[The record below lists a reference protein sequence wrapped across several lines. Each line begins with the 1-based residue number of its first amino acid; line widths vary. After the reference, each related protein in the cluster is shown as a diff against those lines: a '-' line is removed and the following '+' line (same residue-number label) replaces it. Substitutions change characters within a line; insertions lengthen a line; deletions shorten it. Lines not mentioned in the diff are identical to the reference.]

1 MGTEQFVRSDEVA
14 AIREQI
20 DHPIIDGDG
29 HLIEFVPWLRDL
41 VVDVADESV
50 AKRFD
55 TLVHG
60 SAAVRGVPGD
70 ARRELGISRSSYWA
84 LPARNTLDRATA
96 MLPELLYSRLDE
108 IGIDYA
114 LLYPTYGL
122 TVVGVVDAELRGAV
136 ARACNR
142 YIAEAY
148 APFRDRL
155 EPVASIPM
163 FTPEEAIAEL
173 HFAVGELGLKSVM
186 MAGVVPR
193 AFEGAANDRT
203 ARWMDTL
210 GHDSMYDYDPVWQ
223 TCLDLGVC
231 PTFHASGMGW
241 GSRTSTTNYVY
252 NHIGNFATAGEA
264 TARSLIF
271 GGVTKRFPELRFA
284 FLEGGV
290 AWGVN
295 LLADLIGH
303 YEKRNRDSLEHYN
316 PANLD
321 RAKIAQLVADYGAIG
336 HRDRSDQ
343 LELALTMLSDPDE
356 RPDQVDD
363 FAESMLTSV
372 DDILDIFTRQYF
384 FGCEADDPMNAM
396 AFDSSRNPGN
406 AKVQAMFAS
415 DIGHWDVPDFRG
427 VLPEAWE
434 LVDDGHITTDDFRA
448 FTCDNISSLLTA
460 GNPDFFSG
468 TTIDQP

>member
-1 MGTEQFVRSDEVA
+1 MGVAQYVPSAEVA
-14 AIREQI
+14 EIRDQI
-20 DHPIIDGDG
+20 DHPVIDGDG

-41 VVDVADESV
+41 MVDVADESV

-60 SAAVRGVPGD
+60 SAAVRGVPKE
-70 ARRELGISRSSYWA
+70 ARRQLGVSRSSYWA

-96 MLPELLYSRLDE
+96 MLPELLYDRLDE
-108 IGIDYA
+108 IGVDFA

-122 TVVGVVDAELRGAV
+122 TVVGIADDELRGAI

-163 FTPEEAIAEL
+163 FTPDEAIAEL
-173 HFAVGELGLKSVM
+173 DYAVGELGLKSVM

-193 AFEGAANDRT
+193 AFDGAPNERT
-203 ARWMDTL
+203 SRWMDTL

-223 TCLDLGVC
+223 KCLDLGVC

-271 GGVTKRFPELRFA
+271 GGVTKRFPDLRFA

-295 LLADLIGH
+295 LLADLLGH
-303 YEKRNRDSLEHYN
+303 YEKRNRQSLEHYN

-321 RAKIAQLVADYGAIG
+321 REQISQLIAQYGSSG
-336 HRDRSDQ
+336 HHDRTDR

-356 RPDQVDD
+356 LPDQVDD
-363 FAESMLTSV
+363 FAESAITSV
-372 DDILDIFTRQYF
+372 DEIVDIFTRQYF

-396 AFDSSRNPGN
+396 AFDSSRNPAN
-406 AKVQAMFAS
+406 ATLQAMFAS
-415 DIGHWDVPDFRG
+415 DIGHWDVPDFRE

-434 LVDDGHITTDDFRA
+434 LVDDGHISTDDFRA
-448 FTCDNISSLLTA
+448 FTCDNIRSLLTA
-460 GNPDFFSG
+460 GNPDYFADTVVG
-468 TTIDQP
+468 R

>member
-1 MGTEQFVRSDEVA
+1 MGTNQFVRSDEVA
-14 AIREQI
+14 AIRDQI
-20 DHPIIDGDG
+20 SHPIIDGDG

-41 VVDVADESV
+41 VVDIADESV

-55 TLVHG
+55 TLVNG
-60 SAAVRGVPGD
+60 AAAVRGVPED
-70 ARRELGISRSSYWA
+70 KRRQLGISRSSYWA

-108 IGIDYA
+108 IGIDFA

-122 TVVGVVDAELRGAV
+122 TVVGVLDDELRGAI

-148 APFRDRL
+148 GPYRDRL

-173 HFAVGELGLKSVM
+173 HYAVGELGLKSVM

-193 AFEGAANDRT
+193 TFEGESNDRT
-203 ARWMDTL
+203 SRWMDTL

-303 YEKRNRDSLEHYN
+303 YEKRNRESLEHYN

-321 RAKIAQLVADYGAIG
+321 RAQISQLVADYGTVG

-343 LELALTMLSDPDE
+343 LELALSMLSDPNE
-356 RPDQVDD
+356 RTDQVDD

-434 LVDDGHITTDDFRA
+434 LVDDGHITVDDFQA
-448 FTCDNISSLLTA
+448 FTCDNITSLLTA
-460 GNPDFFSG
+460 GNAEFFAN
-468 TTIDQP
+468 TVINP

>member
-1 MGTEQFVRSDEVA
+1 MGTKQFVRSDEVS
-14 AIREQI
+14 AIKGQI

-55 TLVHG
+55 TLVNG
-60 SAAVRGVPGD
+60 AAAVRGVPED

-96 MLPELLYSRLDE
+96 MLPELLYDRLDE
-108 IGIDYA
+108 IGIDFA

-122 TVVGVVDAELRGAV
+122 TVVGVLDDELRGAV

-148 APFRDRL
+148 APYRDRL

-163 FTPEEAIAEL
+163 FTPEEAVAEL
-173 HFAVGELGLKSVM
+173 HYAVEELGLKTVM

-193 AFEGAANDRT
+193 AHEGATNDRT
-203 ARWMDTL
+203 SRWIDTL
-210 GHDSMYDYDPVWQ
+210 GHDSAYDYDPVWQ
-223 TCLDLGVC
+223 ACVDLGVC

-271 GGVTKRFPELRFA
+271 GGVTKRFPDLRFA

-303 YEKRNRDSLEHYN
+303 FEKRNRQSLEHYN

-321 RAKIAQLVADYGAIG
+321 RAQMQTL
-336 HRDRSDQ
+336 
-343 LELALTMLSDPDE
+343 LE
-356 RPDQVDD
+356 
-363 FAESMLTSV
+363 
-372 DDILDIFTRQYF
+372 
-384 FGCEADDPMNAM
+384 
-396 AFDSSRNPGN
+396 
-406 AKVQAMFAS
+406 
-415 DIGHWDVPDFRG
+415 
-427 VLPEAWE
+427 
-434 LVDDGHITTDDFRA
+434 
-448 FTCDNISSLLTA
+448 
-460 GNPDFFSG
+460 
-468 TTIDQP
+468 

>member
-1 MGTEQFVRSDEVA
+1 MGTQQFVASDEVA
-14 AIREQI
+14 AIRDRI

-41 VVDVADESV
+41 IVDSADESV

-55 TLVHG
+55 TLVTG
-60 SAAVRGVPGD
+60 SAAVRGVPEE
-70 ARRELGISRSSYWA
+70 ARRQLGISRSSYWA

-96 MLPELLYSRLDE
+96 MLPELLYDRLDE
-108 IGIDYA
+108 IGIDFA

-122 TVVGVVDAELRGAV
+122 TVVGVVDDELRGAV

-163 FTPEEAIAEL
+163 FTPDEAIAEL
-173 HFAVGELGLKSVM
+173 NFAVKELGLKSVM
-186 MAGVVPR
+186 MAGVIPR
-193 AFEGAANDRT
+193 TFEGAANDRT
-203 ARWMDTL
+203 SRWMDTL

-303 YEKRNRDSLEHYN
+303 YEKRNRKSLDHYD

-321 RAKIAQLVADYGAIG
+321 RAKLSQLLNDYGADG
-336 HRDRSDQ
+336 HRSRVEHLDV
-343 LELALTMLSDPDE
+343 ALSMLSDPEE
-356 RPDQVDD
+356 RPDQIDD
-363 FAESMLTSV
+363 FAESMLGSV
-372 DDILDIFTRQYF
+372 DDIIDIFTRQYF

-396 AFDSSRNPGN
+396 AFDASKNPGN

-427 VLPEAWE
+427 VVPEAWE
-434 LVDDGHITTDDFRA
+434 LVNDGHITTDDFKA
-448 FTCDNISSLLTA
+448 FTFDNITNLLTA
-460 GNPDFFSG
+460 GNPNYFDG
-468 TTIDQP
+468 TSIA

>member
-1 MGTEQFVRSDEVA
+1 MGSKTFERSQEVSDVRG
-14 AIREQI
+14 QI

-41 VVDVADESV
+41 IVEIADESV
-50 AKRFD
+50 AKQFD
-55 TLVHG
+55 ALVHG
-60 SAAVRGVPGD
+60 SAAIRGVPED

-96 MLPELLYSRLDE
+96 MLPELLYERLDE
-108 IGIDYA
+108 IGIDFA

-122 TVVGVVDAELRGAV
+122 TVVGIPGAELRGAV

-163 FTPEEAIAEL
+163 FTPDEAVAEL
-173 HFAVGELGLKSVM
+173 NYAVGELGLKSVM

-193 AFEGAANDRT
+193 PFEGASNERT
-203 ARWMDTL
+203 SRWMDTL
-210 GHDSMYDYDPVWQ
+210 GHDSLYDYDPVWQ
-223 TCLDLGVC
+223 RCLDLGVC

-303 YEKRNRDSLEHYN
+303 YEKRNRRSLEHYN

-321 RAKIAQLVADYGAIG
+321 RPGLAQLIADYGTQG
-336 HRDRSDQ
+336 HRDRADN
-343 LELALTMLSDPDE
+343 LDLALAMLSDPDE

-372 DDILDIFTRQYF
+372 DDIVDIFSRQYF

-396 AFDSSRNPGN
+396 AFDASKNPAN
-406 AKVQAMFAS
+406 AKLQAIFAS

-427 VLPEAWE
+427 VVPEAWE
-434 LVDDGHITTDDFRA
+434 LVDDGHITTDDFQA
-448 FTCDNISSLLTA
+448 FTCDNITALLTA
-460 GNPDFFSG
+460 GNPDYFANTII
-468 TTIDQP
+468 TT